1 MKLQIKN
8 FICGFKAL
16 VSGASALAAL
26 AIVHAAN
33 GAPAQ
38 SPLFLQAPV
47 RPIMMLN
54 MSKEHQLFFK
64 LYDDYSDITRPDGGA
79 TDDIPDLTYN
89 NNFDYYGYF
98 DSNKC
103 YTYSTTSGQFDPSQF
118 RTDKYCNAG
127 TTTEEWSG
135 NFLNWSTMTRM
146 DAIRKILY
154 GGKRS
159 TDSATVTVLERAFL
173 PNDAHSFAK
182 YYAGGDLHRLTPFA
196 SNVADVNTRKR
207 GITICN
213 TTEPA
218 ARSTL
223 SQNATGANDLP
234 LIRVARG
241 NYSLWASNERWQC
254 RWGEGN
260 NDNNSGISEIDAYSS
275 APVNSTDENTNVA
288 LGQKNYVARVA
299 VCTSDSLIDVTNN
312 EKCQKYGTSSKPVG
326 LLQTYGEN
334 NSIHFGLMTGSY
346 TSNKSGGVLR
356 KQVGSINDELNSDGT
371 FKVPTSTFSIIKTI
385 DLLRIY
391 GYRFDDGTY
400 HSATG
405 SDNCSWARSS
415 FDNGACTNW
424 GNPQAEIYLESLR
437 YLAGLESPDF
447 NVSDADKIS
456 APNPANAS
464 TPFTLNQVATW
475 DDPVDTSASG
485 NFCAPLNVLQFNAS
499 TTSYDT
505 DDLGGAEDLG
515 FTTLDTTVDA
525 IGSSEGITGGT
536 NNKYFVGS
544 NGGANAADKNEI
556 CDAKTVTA
564 LSAVKGICPE
574 SPRLEG
580 GYKIAGLAY
589 LARKNG
595 IAAGREKVKTF
606 GVALAPAVPKVTI
619 TVPGTSGATKKT
631 VTILP
636 ACRNL
641 LTTPDANCAIVD
653 FKLVKQEVDASG
665 NITGKLYVNWEDS
678 EQGGDFDQDMW
689 GVISYSV
696 NASTV
701 RVQTQV
707 VAQSTGDPMGFGFV
721 ISGTEQ
727 DGFHVY
733 SGANNFTFE
742 PQYTG
747 VASCSATGANHCTC
761 RSSGTAGACNVTY
774 NSTLQSH
781 TFIIGSSDAKSLNPP
796 LYYAAKWGG
805 YKNKVNPTT
814 GATIEL
820 TAAEIAAQVTP
831 ETYFYATDPRKLE
844 ASLKAAFADI
854 AATVG
859 SAATVAANS
868 TRLTGETFVYQA
880 TFNSSDWSGQ
890 LLAYPLKA
898 NGTVDTTAPPAW
910 QTDKT
915 LIRTSSRTVYTY
927 DGGTT
932 RSLVTLNADSWTSS
946 LPSLKAALRLTGE
959 PDDAVAL
966 KRFNWLLGS
975 SADESVA
982 GGMRVRKKLLGDVVN
997 SDPAFAGATS
1007 QRYNLL
1013 PAEYGSASYA
1023 AYVAA
1028 KKTKKSALFVG
1039 ANDGMLHAFNATTG
1053 AELFAYIPRGAYS
1066 KLAEVSKPGYVH
1078 QYLVDG
1084 PMYVGDVYFDSD
1096 NDGMGGEWR
1105 TIVAGTLGYGGR
1117 GAYALDITDVLNTT
1131 AGAPR
1136 VIFDVSAE
1144 DLSVPYRNDLG
1155 YSAGKILI
1163 VPTANGHWSAVFG
1176 NGTDSNSGI
1185 AKLIAI
1191 DIENP
1196 GANYKAIDT
1205 EVGSNGLSGV
1215 ALLPGGTG
1223 VTTYAYAGDLLGN
1236 MWKFDLTNDSMSNW
1250 SVAYSG
1256 GGTPKPLIKV
1266 ISSTGVAQPI
1276 TATPTLGLNSLKK
1289 VGTGANTKPSV
1300 MVYFGTGKYYETAD
1314 GSSKRVQSIYGIADT
1329 GAIALSASNRTTKL
1343 HEKTISSE
1351 TATSRVVSN
1360 DKTPASETPEVD
1372 WDGRVT
1378 GNAKDGWFLD
1388 LRVSGNPATGERV
1401 LSKPLLLFDRIILS
1415 TFIPSSNQCDYGG
1428 DGWLM
1433 ELTGVGDKFVG
1444 HSILGVNGNHILDN
1458 AIIGDLIPIIAGE
1471 KVHIIGSGLGDGG
1484 KEPPLITI
1492 EGDAGKGTRGRM
1504 SWRQLK

>member
-1 MKLQIKN
+1 MKLQLKN
-8 FICGFKAL
+8 FVCGVKAL
-16 VSGASALAAL
+16 VSVVSALASL

-33 GAPAQ
+33 AAPAQ

-64 LYDDYSDITRPDGGA
+64 LYDDYSDITRLDGGA
-79 TDDIPDLTYN
+79 PDDVPDLTYN

-103 YTYSTTSGQFDPSQF
+103 YTYNTTSGLFSPSQF

-127 TTTEEWSG
+127 TATSEWSG

-146 DAIRKILY
+146 DAVRKILY

-159 TDSATVTVLERAFL
+159 TDTATATVLERAFL

-182 YYAGGDLHRLTPFA
+182 YYAGADLPRLTPFA
-196 SNVADVNTRKR
+196 SNGADADVMQR

-213 TTEPA
+213 TTEPESRA
-218 ARSTL
+218 TL

-254 RWGEGN
+254 RWGQGN
-260 NDNNSGISEIDAYSS
+260 NDNNAAISEINAHSG
-275 APVNSTDENTNVA
+275 APGTGVG
-288 LGQKNYVARVA
+288 LGNINYVARVA
-299 VCTSDSLIDVTNN
+299 VCTSDALIDVTNN
-312 EKCQKYGTSSKPVG
+312 ERCQKYGTSSKPIG

-356 KQVGSINDELNSDGT
+356 KKVGSITDEINSNGT
-371 FKVPTSTFSIIKTI
+371 FKVPDSKFSIIKTI

-391 GYRFDDGTY
+391 GYRFDDGIY

-405 SDNCSWARSS
+405 SDGCSWARSE
-415 FDNGACTNW
+415 FDNGTCTNW

-456 APNPANAS
+456 APNLEDKDA
-464 TPFTLNQVATW
+464 PFTLNQVAAW
-475 DDPVDTSASG
+475 DDPVDTGESG
-485 NFCAPLNVLQFNAS
+485 NYCAPLNVLQFNAS

-505 DDLGGAEDLG
+505 DDLDGAEDLG
-515 FTTLDTTVDA
+515 FSELDSTVDA
-525 IGSSEGITGGT
+525 IGVSEGVTGGT

-544 NGGANAADKNEI
+544 NGGTSDADKNQI

-564 LSAVKGICPE
+564 LSAVSGICPE

-589 LARKNG
+589 LARKDG
-595 IAAGREKVKTF
+595 VAVGREKVKTF

-619 TVPGTSGATKKT
+619 TVPGTSGNTKKT

-653 FKLVKQEVDASG
+653 FKLVKQETDASG

-696 NASTV
+696 TSTNV
-701 RVQTQV
+701 TVQTQV

-747 VASCSATGANHCTC
+747 VASCSATGTNRCTC
-761 RSSGTAGACNVTY
+761 RTGGTGTAGACDVAY
-774 NSTLQSH
+774 NSALQSH
-781 TFIIGSSDAKSLNPP
+781 TFTIGNSTAKSLQPP

-805 YKNKVNPTT
+805 YKNNVNPTT
-814 GATIEL
+814 GAEIEL
-820 TAAEIAAQVTP
+820 TTAEIAAQTAP

-854 AATVG
+854 AAAVG

-890 LLAYPLKA
+890 LLAYPLKP
-898 NGTVDTTAPPAW
+898 NGTIDTNAPAAW
-910 QTDKT
+910 QTDST
-915 LIRTSSRTVYTY
+915 LTRSSTRKIYTY
-927 DGGTT
+927 DGDTA
-932 RSLVTLNADSWTSS
+932 RSLVKLDSNAWTSS
-946 LPSLKAALRLTGE
+946 LPSLKAALRLSGE
-959 PDDAVAL
+959 PDDTVAL

-975 SADESVA
+975 SVDENVA
-982 GGMRVRKKLLGDVVN
+982 GGMRIRKKLLGDVVN
-997 SDPAFAGATS
+997 SDPAFAGAAS

-1013 PAEYGSASYA
+1013 PDEYGSASYA

-1028 KKTKKSALFVG
+1028 KKTKTAALFVG
-1039 ANDGMLHAFNATTG
+1039 ANDGMLHAFNASTG

-1096 NDGMGGEWR
+1096 NDGVGGEWR

-1117 GAYALDITDVLNTT
+1117 GAYALDVTDALS
-1131 AGAPR
+1131 AGGGEPE

-1144 DLSVPYRNDLG
+1144 DSSVPYRNDLG

-1163 VPTANGHWSAVFG
+1163 VPTADGQWSAIFG
-1176 NGTDSNSGI
+1176 NGTDSNNGI

-1191 DIENP
+1191 DVEDP
-1196 GANYKAIDT
+1196 TNYAAIDT
-1205 EVGSNGLSGV
+1205 EVASNGLSGA

-1223 VTTYAYAGDLLGN
+1223 VITHAYAGDLKGN
-1236 MWKFDLTNDSMSNW
+1236 MWKFDLTNDDMDRW
-1250 SVAYSG
+1250 SVAYNG
-1256 GGTPKPLIKV
+1256 KPVIKV
-1266 ISSTGVAQPI
+1266 IDSDGVEQPI
-1276 TATPTLGLNSLKK
+1276 TATPTLGLNALKK
-1289 VGTGANTKPSV
+1289 VGTGANAKSSV
-1300 MVYFGTGKYYETAD
+1300 MIYFGTGKYYESTD
-1314 GSSKRVQSIYGIADT
+1314 GTLKTIQSIYGIADT
-1329 GAIALSASNRTTKL
+1329 EAISLTKSNRTTKL
-1343 HEKTISSE
+1343 HEKTIASE
-1351 TATSRVVSN
+1351 SATSRVIADDS
-1360 DKTPASETPEVD
+1360 TPASEVPEVD
-1372 WDGRVT
+1372 WDDQ
-1378 GNAKDGWFLD
+1378 DGWFLD
-1388 LRVSGNPATGERV
+1388 LKAPSKSATGERV

-1433 ELTGVGDKFVG
+1433 ELTGVGDKFIG
-1444 HSILGVNGNHILDN
+1444 HSILGTKGNHILDN

-1484 KEPPLITI
+1484 EKPPLITI
-1492 EGDAGKGTRGRM
+1492 DGDAGKGTRGRM
-1504 SWRQLK
+1504 SWRQIK

>member
-8 FICGFKAL
+8 FLCGVKAL
-16 VSGASALAAL
+16 VGGISALASL

-33 GAPAQ
+33 AAPAQ

-103 YTYSTTSGQFDPSQF
+103 YTYDTTLGRFDPSQF
-118 RTDKYCNAG
+118 RTEKYCNAG
-127 TTTEEWSG
+127 TTGEWSG

-146 DAIRKILY
+146 DAVRKILY

-159 TDSATVTVLERAFL
+159 TDTAAATVLERAFL

-182 YYAGGDLHRLTPFA
+182 YYAGADLPRLTPFT
-196 SNVADVNTRKR
+196 SNGADVDVMQR

-213 TTEPA
+213 TTEPENRA
-218 ARSTL
+218 TL

-254 RWGEGN
+254 RWGRGN
-260 NDNNSGISEIDAYSS
+260 NDNNAAISEINAHSG
-275 APVNSTDENTNVA
+275 APGTGVG
-288 LGQKNYVARVA
+288 LGNINYVARVA
-299 VCTSDSLIDVTNN
+299 VCTSDTLIDVTNN

-356 KQVGSINDELNSDGT
+356 KKVGTITDEINSNGT
-371 FKVPTSTFSIIKTI
+371 FKVPDSTFSIIKTI

-400 HSATG
+400 HSAEG

-415 FDNGACTNW
+415 FNNDACTNW

-447 NVSDADKIS
+447 NVSDAAKIS
-456 APNPANAS
+456 APNPADTNA
-464 TPFTLNQVATW
+464 PFTLNQVATW
-475 DDPVDTSASG
+475 DDPVDTGESG
-485 NFCAPLNVLQFNAS
+485 NYCAPLNVLQFNAS

-515 FTTLDTTVDA
+515 FSTLDATVDA
-525 IGSSEGITGGT
+525 IGVSEGITGGI

-544 NGGANAADKNEI
+544 NGGTDDADKNQI

-564 LSAVKGICPE
+564 LSAVSGICPE

-595 IAAGREKVKTF
+595 VAVGREKVKTF

-619 TVPGTSGATKKT
+619 TVPGTSGNTKKT

-653 FKLVKQEVDASG
+653 FKLVKQETDISG

-696 NASTV
+696 TSSNVTV
-701 RVQTQV
+701 HTQV
-707 VAQSTGDPMGFGFV
+707 VAQSTGDPMGFGYV
-721 ISGTEQ
+721 ISGTTR
-727 DGFHVY
+727 DGFHVH
-733 SGANNFTFE
+733 SGVNEFTFTS
-742 PQYTG
+742 QYSDIT
-747 VASCSATGANHCTC
+747 ACTATAGSTCTC
-761 RSSGTAGACNVTY
+761 RTPTNDNTGACNNAEARPAQSFEIGT
-774 NSTLQSH
+774 ST
-781 TFIIGSSDAKSLNPP
+781 AKSLQPP

-814 GATIEL
+814 GATTEL
-820 TAAEIAAQVTP
+820 TTAEIAAQTAP

-844 ASLKAAFADI
+844 ESLKAAFADI

-898 NGTVDTTAPPAW
+898 NGTIDTTADPAW
-910 QTDKT
+910 QTDNT
-915 LIRTSSRTVYTY
+915 LTRTSDRTIYTY
-927 DGGTT
+927 DGATT
-932 RSLVTLNADSWTSS
+932 RSLVTLSAGAWTSS
-946 LPSLKAALRLTGE
+946 LPSLKAALKLSSE
-959 PDDAVAL
+959 SDDTVAF

-975 SADESVA
+975 SADENVA
-982 GGMRVRKKLLGDVVN
+982 GGMRIRKKLLGDVVN
-997 SDPAFAGATS
+997 SDPAFAGAAS

-1013 PAEYGSASYA
+1013 PTEYGSASYT
-1023 AYVAA
+1023 AYVAT
-1028 KKTKKSALFVG
+1028 KKTKKAALFVG
-1039 ANDGMLHAFNATTG
+1039 ANDGMLHAFNASTG

-1096 NDGMGGEWR
+1096 NDGVGGEWR

-1117 GAYALDITDVLNTT
+1117 GAYALDVTDVLNSTSGT
-1131 AGAPR
+1131 PK

-1144 DLSVPYRNDLG
+1144 DSAVPYRNDLG

-1163 VPTANGHWSAVFG
+1163 VPTADGHWTAIFG
-1176 NGTDSNSGI
+1176 NGTDSNNGI

-1191 DIENP
+1191 DVETP
-1196 GANYKAIDT
+1196 ANYVAIDT
-1205 EVGSNGLSGV
+1205 EVATNGLSGV

-1223 VTTYAYAGDLLGN
+1223 VITHGYAGDLKGN
-1236 MWKFDLTNDSMSNW
+1236 MWKFDLTNNAMSNW
-1250 SVAYSG
+1250 AVAYSG
-1256 GGTPKPLIKV
+1256 GGKPKSLIKV
-1266 ISSTGVAQPI
+1266 IDSTGVAQPI
-1276 TATPTLGLNSLKK
+1276 TATPTLGLNALKK
-1289 VGTGANTKPSV
+1289 VGTGANARSSV
-1300 MVYFGTGKYYETAD
+1300 MVYFGTGKYYESTD
-1314 GSSKRVQSIYGIADT
+1314 GSLKTIQSIYGIADT
-1329 GAIALSASNRTTKL
+1329 GAISLTSSNRTTTL

-1351 TATSRVVSN
+1351 TSTSRVVSN
-1360 DKTPASETPEVD
+1360 DQTPASEVPEVD
-1372 WDGRVT
+1372 WDEQ
-1378 GNAKDGWFLD
+1378 NGWFLD
-1388 LRVSGNPATGERV
+1388 LKVSDNPATGERV

-1433 ELTGVGDKFVG
+1433 ELTGVGDKFIG
-1444 HSILGVNGNHILDN
+1444 HSILGTKGNRILDN

-1484 KEPPLITI
+1484 EDPPLITI

-1504 SWRQLK
+1504 SWRQIKQRLI